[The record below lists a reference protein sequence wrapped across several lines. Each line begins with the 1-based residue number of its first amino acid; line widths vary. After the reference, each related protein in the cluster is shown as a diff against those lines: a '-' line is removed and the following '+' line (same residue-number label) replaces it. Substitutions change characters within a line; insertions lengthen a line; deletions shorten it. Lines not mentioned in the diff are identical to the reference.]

1 MFTKPLLLAAV
12 LAVIA
17 AAPTHAGPVLQGYKW
32 NGIRWNGTVL
42 QGFKWNGLRW
52 NGARRTGGDMNVGDR
67 DDAGIN
73 GRVIAIE
80 F

>member
-17 AAPTHAGPVLQGYKW
+17 AAPTHAGPALLQGYKW
-32 NGIRWNGTVL
+32 NGFRWNGTVL
-42 QGFKWNGLRW
+42 QGFKWNGT
-52 NGARRTGGDMNVGDR
+52 RRIGGDMNVGDHE
-67 DDAGIN
+67 DAGIN

>member
-1 MFTKPLLLAAV
+1 MFTKPLLRAAV

-17 AAPTHAGPVLQGYKW
+17 AAPTHAGPALQGYKW
-32 NGIRWNGTVL
+32 NGFRWNGTVL
-42 QGFKWNGLRW
+42 QGFKWNGT
-52 NGARRTGGDMNVGDR
+52 RRIGGDMNVD
-67 DDAGIN
+67 DHEDAGIN

>member
-1 MFTKPLLLAAV
+1 MEWLAMEWRA
-12 LAVIA
+12 
-17 AAPTHAGPVLQGYKW
+17 TD
-32 NGIRWNGTVL
+32 
-42 QGFKWNGLRW
+42 
-52 NGARRTGGDMNVGDR
+52 GGDMNVGDR

>member
-1 MFTKPLLLAAV
+1 MFTRPLLLAAV

-17 AAPTHAGPVLQGYKW
+17 AAPTHAGPVLLGYKW

-42 QGFKWNGLRW
+42 QGFKWNGV
-52 NGARRTGGDMNVGDR
+52 RRNGGDMNAGDR
-67 DDAGIN
+67 EDAGIG

-80 F
+80 L